1 MRAITIW
8 GRLGIGWVSLAVG
21 CGHAA
26 NGPLPG
32 ATEAARS
39 HEAATTPQVPAP
51 SSSTTA
57 AAEKT
62 AERTAF
68 KPRLELI
75 PQRQRPAA
83 PASTS
88 TDAADAE
95 WTMSIQP
102 NATVLVLHKGTA
114 VLRADYVAWAEK
126 RTEPPLISQ
135 WVESSFFAENAH
147 AGRAAIKGSIPGL
160 DLKAS
165 GSIAPLADNALR
177 FDYLFMAA
185 KPHPQ
190 IFGAVLDWRFE
201 LDSPSFEKRPANP
214 VFLENDAGWTWR
226 TGPDQSVTVRFDR
239 PLDRIVYEAN
249 NKSIIRTF
257 HIANSLPAGARPVSF
272 TITLPEGGRVVP
284 TARER
289 YGPAA
294 PERWMRDVLTW
305 DHTPIDLS
313 FLNASD
319 RPAGRHGLVKAE
331 GDHFVFE
338 DGVQPRFWGINL
350 GATALFST
358 PRKNIAPQ
366 AKRLAKLGF
375 NLIRIHQH
383 DAVWANPNIFAGN
396 GKKDTRHLDPKS
408 LDSLDWW
415 IKCLKDE
422 GIYLWLDFIYDRALA
437 PGDGVSGGYD
447 EIMRRQGGFY
457 GFSYFNQDLVR
468 LMRELQQQLLTHV
481 NPYTK
486 LAYKDDPV
494 FMAFLITNE
503 NDLTHHYGNYM
514 LPDKN
519 NPFHNSRF
527 TAAYRAFARQS
538 GLPEDKLWLTWLPG
552 PNKIFLADVEHQFN
566 RTMIDDIRRLG
577 SRALIATTNT
587 WGDNPLSSLPSLTD
601 GDVID
606 VHSYGDAEEMSINP
620 RYSPNFITW
629 IGAAQVEG
637 KPLANSEWNTPFG
650 TVDRFASPLYV
661 ASIAALQGWDMPALY
676 NYAQLAILPPGK
688 EEWMHKIDKWS
699 CYNDPLLCGVMPAAA
714 IAFRQGHISPARSHY
729 CLALSPDQLFNQD
742 LNPRTS
748 ATIRTLMEQSRIAIG
763 IPPVKELPWLKP
775 TPTPSGATLVTDP
788 NHDFIPA
795 GQTYVRSDTGE
806 LIRNWKY
813 GIQSIDTPKTQ
824 AVIGWIGGKTLA
836 TRDATFVIQT
846 PKAVVAL
853 SSLDG
858 QPLAGSHSIFIT
870 AVARAVPETPNH
882 VPYRSE
888 PVLGVI
894 TLKTK
899 VAGLRATTSPANG
912 QAPAAVPLKAT
923 PEGVELTLTAKSGTC
938 WYRLSVP
945 SEGAA
950 LGESK
955 K

>member
-1 MRAITIW
+1 MRATSIW
-8 GRLGIGWVSLAVG
+8 SRLGIGCFVLATG
-21 CGHAA
+21 CAPATSEPPPTATKAA
-26 NGPLPG
+26 FNHDS
-32 ATEAARS
+32 AAS
-39 HEAATTPQVPAP
+39 NPAP
-51 SSSTTA
+51 ATRSSSVPSA
-57 AAEKT
+57 SSPI
-62 AERTAF
+62 ERTALRPKLEQASQN
-68 KPRLELI
+68 KP
-75 PQRQRPAA
+75 PATSA
-83 PASTS
+83 PTS
-88 TDAADAE
+88 TDALDGE

-102 NATVLVLHKGTA
+102 DATVLVMHKGA
-114 VLRADYVAWAEK
+114 VVLRSQYITWAEK
-126 RTEPPLISQ
+126 RTQPPLISQ
-135 WVESSFFAENAH
+135 WVPSNFAAEKVHN
-147 AGRAAIKGSIPGL
+147 GRATITGSIPGL
-160 DLKAS
+160 DLKAA
-165 GSIAPLADNALR
+165 GSITPLADNALQ
-177 FDYLFMAA
+177 FDYLFTAG

-190 IFGAVLDWRFE
+190 IFGAVLDWRFD
-201 LDSPSFEKRPANP
+201 LDSPSFENRPTDP
-214 VFLENDAGWTWR
+214 VFLENDVGWVWR

-239 PLDRIVYEAN
+239 PLDRIIYEAN
-249 NKSIIRTF
+249 NKNNIRTF
-257 HIANSLPAGARPVSF
+257 HIAKNLPAGTRPVSF

-284 TARER
+284 TAQER
-289 YGPAA
+289 YGPAE
-294 PERWMRDVLTW
+294 PDRWMRDVLTW

-313 FLNASD
+313 FLNAGE
-319 RPAGRHGLVKAE
+319 RPAGGHGFVKAE

-338 DGVQPRFWGINL
+338 DGVQPRFWGVNL
-350 GATALFST
+350 GANALFST
-358 PRKNIAPQ
+358 PRRNVVPQ

-375 NLIRIHQH
+375 NLIRLHQI
-383 DAVWANPNIFAGN
+383 DADWASPNIFVGN
-396 GKKDTRHLDPKS
+396 GKQDTRHLNPKS
-408 LDSLDWW
+408 LDALDWW

-422 GIYLWLDFIYDRALA
+422 GIYVWLDFIYNRALA
-437 PGDGVSGGYD
+437 PSDGVSAGYD
-447 EIMRRQGGFY
+447 EIKRQKGYFY
-457 GFSYFNQDLVR
+457 GFSYFNQGLVN
-468 LMRELQQQLLTHV
+468 LMRELQQHLLNHV

-494 FMAFLITNE
+494 FIAFLLTNE
-503 NDLTHHYGNYM
+503 NDLTHHFGNNM

-519 NPFHNSRF
+519 NPFHNGRF

-538 GLPEDKLWLTWLPG
+538 GLPEQKLWLTWQPG
-552 PNKIFLADVEHQFN
+552 PNKIFLGDVEHQFN
-566 RTMIDDIRRLG
+566 QTMIDDVRRLG
-577 SRALIATTNT
+577 ARALIATTNT
-587 WGDNPLSSLPSLTD
+587 WGDNPISSLPSLTD
-601 GDVID
+601 GEVID
-606 VHSYGDAEEMSINP
+606 VHSYGVAEEMSVNP

-629 IGAAQVEG
+629 IGSAQVEG
-637 KPLANSEWNTPFG
+637 KPLSISEWNTPYD

-676 NYAQLAILPPGK
+676 NYSQLSLIPPAK
-688 EEWMHKIDKWS
+688 EEWLHRIDVWS
-699 CYNDPLLCGVMPAAA
+699 AYNDPLLSGLMPAAA
-714 IAFRQGHISPARSHY
+714 LAFRQGHISPARKQY

-742 LNPRTS
+742 LSPKTS
-748 ATIRTLMEQSRIAIG
+748 ATIRTLVEQSRIAIG
-763 IPPVKELPWLKP
+763 IPAVKELPWLKP
-775 TPTPSGATLVTDP
+775 TPTPSGTTLVTDP

-853 SSLDG
+853 SSLDS

-899 VAGLRATTSPANG
+899 VAGLKATTSPANG
-912 QAPAAVPLKAT
+912 QAPTAVPLKAT
-923 PEGVELTLTAKSGTC
+923 SEGVELTLTAKSGTC